1 MGRGAIKFG
10 NLFFCQSEFM
20 GFFTEAKEKTLQTWR
35 ERGQRLS
42 EVKKKQLL
50 PVVLELQTLVS
61 HREQNR
67 RFAFPAL
74 SKFFCIITGI
84 LEAY

>member
-1 MGRGAIKFG
+1 
-10 NLFFCQSEFM
+10 M
-20 GFFTEAKEKTLQTWR
+20 GFFTEVKEKNLQTWR

-50 PVVLELQTLVS
+50 PMVRELQMLVS
-61 HREQNR
+61 HTEQKNR